1 MLFLL
6 STPFLSIWSSFSHGL
21 AMWGSGRI
29 RYFWNWILRPCE
41 LNRLASWPQYD
52 WTLTRD
58 WKESFPAR
66 FVRWKC
72 QIQDSF
78 KTASETVI
86 DDGKERRSERWNCV
100 LLKERV
106 ERLYSFRN
114 GVAKIR
120 LCKCWQLISVQLLG
134 NQKYNCSG
142 ALHSKL
148 RFYPCFWILI
158 LSVVF

>member
-58 WKESFPAR
+58 WKKKFSSSVCVVEMPN
-66 FVRWKC
+66 
-72 QIQDSF
+72 

-86 DDGKERRSERWNCV
+86 DDGKEQSSKSKWSKWRIRTCFLNSFKTFSLCTQKIDVHHCLIKNSLLSLCV
-100 LLKERV
+100 VVSAREFTK
-106 ERLYSFRN
+106 
-114 GVAKIR
+114 
-120 LCKCWQLISVQLLG
+120 LG
-134 NQKYNCSG
+134 HC
-142 ALHSKL
+142 HC
-148 RFYPCFWILI
+148 R
-158 LSVVF
+158 